1 MGNMIAFQ
9 TWGEVVRHV
18 AEARD
23 KGWMVSNFFPDEK
36 RMVCW
41 CENGT
46 FAHEERGETTFLVRR
61 QEAFSNLYFLS
72 ASVEALARDV
82 STFVAGNGSTRFVVD
97 VLGRDVIREPI
108 EAVFKTAGFNVLTIL
123 QRMSRRTP
131 AEKFVHES
139 GVDVAGAADAVA
151 IHDLLTTNFIAEEE
165 QIPSLEEVQD
175 WIVAQTILVVRGDG
189 TLGIS
194 GFVIFDLS
202 PAALYLRYWFVSPD
216 TRGRGIGGKLLR
228 SMFAAGMNTKR
239 QYFWV
244 KTDNENAIKRYKH
257 YGFEF
262 EPLKDVVLAL

>member
-1 MGNMIAFQ
+1 MKIFQ
-9 TWGEVVRHV
+9 SWDEMVRCVVESRN
-18 AEARD
+18 
-23 KGWMVSNFFPDEK
+23 KGRMVSNFFPDEK
-36 RMVCW
+36 RMARW
-41 CENGT
+41 CEKGT

-61 QEAFSNLYFLS
+61 QETFSNLYFLS
-72 ASVEALARDV
+72 ASVETLAKDV
-82 STFVAGNGSTRFVVD
+82 SDFVENHSGRLVVD
-97 VLGRDVIREPI
+97 VLGRDAAREPL
-108 EAVFKTAGFNVLTIL
+108 EAAFKLVGFNTLTTL

-131 AEKFVHES
+131 AEKYVHES

-165 QIPSLEEVQD
+165 QIPSLEEIQD
-175 WIVAQTILVVRGDG
+175 WIETRSILVVRDG

-194 GFVIFDLS
+194 GFVIFNLS
-202 PAALYLRYWFVSPD
+202 PSALYLRYWFVSPD

-244 KTDNENAIKRYKH
+244 KTDNENAIKRYQH

-262 EPLKDVVLAL
+262 ELLKDTVLAH

>member
-1 MGNMIAFQ
+1 MVKMKIFQ
-9 TWGEVVRHV
+9 SWDEMVRCVVESRN
-18 AEARD
+18 
-23 KGWMVSNFFPDEK
+23 KGRMVSNFFPDEK
-36 RMVCW
+36 RMARW
-41 CENGT
+41 CEKGT

-61 QEAFSNLYFLS
+61 QETFSNLYFLS
-72 ASVEALARDV
+72 ASAEALAKDV
-82 STFVAGNGSTRFVVD
+82 SGFVEDHTGRLVVD
-97 VLGRDVIREPI
+97 VLGRDAVRGPL
-108 EAVFKTAGFNVLTIL
+108 EAAFKAVGFNMLTTL

-131 AEKFVHES
+131 TEKYVHES

-175 WIVAQTILVVRGDG
+175 WIVAQTILVVRGDE

-216 TRGRGIGGKLLR
+216 VRGKGIGGKLMH
-228 SMFAAGMNTKR
+228 SMFVAGMSTKR

-244 KTDNENAIKRYKH
+244 KTNNENAIKRYQH

-262 EPLKDVVLAL
+262 EPLKDTVLAH

>member
-1 MGNMIAFQ
+1 MTIFLR
-9 TWGEVVRHV
+9 WDEVVRRV

-23 KGWMVSNFFPDEK
+23 KGRMVSNFFPDEK
-36 RMVCW
+36 RMTRW
-41 CENGT
+41 CANGT

-61 QEAFSNLYFLS
+61 QETFSSLYFLS
-72 ASVEALARDV
+72 TSVEALAKDV
-82 STFVAGNGSTRFVVD
+82 SGFVEGHLGHLVVD
-97 VLGRDVIREPI
+97 VLGRDVVREPL
-108 EAVFKTAGFNVLTIL
+108 ETAFKSAGFNVLTTL

-131 AEKFVHES
+131 VEKFVHES
-139 GVDVAGAADAVA
+139 GVDVAEAADAAA

-175 WIVAQTILVVRGDG
+175 WIVARTILVVRGDK
-189 TLGIS
+189 TQSIN

-216 TRGRGIGGKLLR
+216 TRGMGIGGKLMH

-244 KTDNENAIKRYKH
+244 KTDNENAIKRYQH

-262 EPLKDVVLAL
+262 EPLKDTVLSCVQE